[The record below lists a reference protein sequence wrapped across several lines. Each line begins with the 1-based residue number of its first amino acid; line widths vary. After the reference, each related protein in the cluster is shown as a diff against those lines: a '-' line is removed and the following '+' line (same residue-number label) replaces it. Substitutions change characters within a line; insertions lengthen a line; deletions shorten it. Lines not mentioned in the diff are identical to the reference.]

1 METPLSGNKTIHF
14 GERRSSMIQNVGF
27 VGLGVMGKPMSSQLL
42 KAGFSLTVF
51 DINQD
56 AVEELVKQGARNASS
71 AKEVAEASEAIIT
84 MLPAD
89 EEVKEVLL
97 GKEGVMEGIR
107 KGTIVVDMST
117 ISPQTAKALAR
128 ELEEKGMEMLDAPVS
143 GGQEGAR
150 EATLTIMVGGKEE
163 IFEQMKPAFQTL
175 GKNISYVGGHGAGQV
190 AKACNQI
197 IVALTIEAVA
207 EALIFAKKTGFDPER
222 VRKALLGGYAHSRVL
237 EVHGRRMTDRNF
249 VPGGKVRSHK
259 KDIEIVMAV
268 ARELG
273 ICLPGTALASH
284 LWNAV
289 VAQGGIDWD
298 HSSMVKVLESMSGTE
313 L

>member
-1 METPLSGNKTIHF
+1 
-14 GERRSSMIQNVGF
+14 MIQKMGF
-27 VGLGVMGKPMSSQLL
+27 IGLGVMGKPMSNQLL
-42 KAGFSLTVF
+42 RAGFTLTVF
-51 DINQD
+51 DISRE
-56 AVEELVKQGARNASS
+56 AVEELAKAGARQASS
-71 AKEVAEASEAIIT
+71 AREVADSSEAVIT
-84 MLPAD
+84 MLPGD
-89 EEVKEVLL
+89 GEVKDVVL
-97 GKEGVMEGIR
+97 GKKGVIEGIR
-107 KGTIVVDMST
+107 KGAILVDMST
-117 ISPQTAKALAR
+117 ISPQTVKALAR
-128 ELEEKGMEMLDAPVS
+128 KLEEKGVEMLDAPVS

-150 EATLTIMVGGKEE
+150 EASLSIMVGGKEG
-163 IFEQMKPAFQTL
+163 IFEQMKPVFQKL
-175 GKNISYVGGHGAGQV
+175 GKNISYIGDHGAGQV

-222 VRKALLGGYAHSRVL
+222 VRKALLGGYAQSRVL
-237 EVHGRRMTDRNF
+237 EVHGMRMTDRNF
-249 VPGGKVRSHK
+249 APGGKVRSHK

-298 HSSMVKVLESMSGTE
+298 HSSMLKVLESMSGVE
-313 L
+313 V

>member
-1 METPLSGNKTIHF
+1 
-14 GERRSSMIQNVGF
+14 MIQEMGF
-27 VGLGVMGKPMSSQLL
+27 IGLGVMGKPMSNQLL
-42 KAGFSLTVF
+42 RAGFTLTVY
-51 DINQD
+51 DISRE
-56 AVEELVKQGARNASS
+56 AVEELAAAGARQASS
-71 AKEVAEASEAIIT
+71 AKEVAEVSEAVIT
-84 MLPAD
+84 MLPGD
-89 EEVKEVLL
+89 EEVKDVVL
-97 GKEGVMEGIR
+97 GREGVMEGIR
-107 KGTIVVDMST
+107 KGAVVVDMST
-117 ISPQTAKALAR
+117 ISPQTVKALAR
-128 ELEEKGMEMLDAPVS
+128 DLEEKGVEMLDAPVS

-150 EATLTIMVGGKEE
+150 EASLSIMVGGKEG
-163 IFEQMKPAFQTL
+163 IFERMKPVFQKL
-175 GKNISYVGGHGAGQV
+175 GKNVSFIGDHGAGQV

-222 VRKALLGGYAHSRVL
+222 VRKALMGGYAQSRVL
-237 EVHGRRMTDRNF
+237 EVHGKRMTDRNF

-298 HSSMVKVLESMSGTE
+298 HSSMVKVLESMSDVE
-313 L
+313 V

>member
-1 METPLSGNKTIHF
+1 
-14 GERRSSMIQNVGF
+14 MIQEMGF
-27 VGLGVMGKPMSSQLL
+27 IGLGVMGKPMSNQLL
-42 KAGFSLTVF
+42 RAGFRLTVY
-51 DINQD
+51 DISRE
-56 AVEELVKQGARNASS
+56 AVEELAAAGARQASS
-71 AKEVAEASEAIIT
+71 AKEVAEVSEAVIT
-84 MLPAD
+84 MLPGD
-89 EEVKEVLL
+89 EEVKDVVL
-97 GKEGVMEGIR
+97 GREGVMEGIR
-107 KGTIVVDMST
+107 KGAVVVDMST
-117 ISPQTAKALAR
+117 ISPQTVKALAR
-128 ELEEKGMEMLDAPVS
+128 DLEEKGVEMLDAPVS

-150 EATLTIMVGGKEE
+150 EASLSIMVGGKEG
-163 IFEQMKPAFQTL
+163 IFERMKPVFQKL
-175 GKNISYVGGHGAGQV
+175 GKNVSFIGDHGAGQV

-222 VRKALLGGYAHSRVL
+222 VRKALMGGYAQSRVL
-237 EVHGRRMTDRNF
+237 EVHGKRMTDRNF

-298 HSSMVKVLESMSGTE
+298 HSSMVKVLESMSDVE
-313 L
+313 V

>member
-1 METPLSGNKTIHF
+1 
-14 GERRSSMIQNVGF
+14 MIQKVGF
-27 VGLGVMGKPMSSQLL
+27 IGLGVMGKPMSNQLL
-42 KAGFSLTVF
+42 RAGYPVTVF
-51 DINQD
+51 DIRQD
-56 AVEELVKQGARNASS
+56 AVDELVKAGARKA
-71 AKEVAEASEAIIT
+71 ATAREVAESSEAVIT
-84 MLPAD
+84 MLPGD
-89 EEVKEVLL
+89 GEVKDVVL
-97 GKEGVMEGIR
+97 GREGVMDGMR
-107 KGTIVVDMST
+107 KGGIVVDMST
-117 ISPQTAKALAR
+117 ISPQTVQTLAR
-128 ELEEKGMEMLDAPVS
+128 ELETVGVDMLDAPVS
-143 GGQEGAR
+143 GGQEGAK
-150 EATLTIMVGGKEE
+150 EASLSIMVGGKEG
-163 IFEQMKPAFQTL
+163 IFEQMKSVFEKL
-175 GKNISYVGGHGAGQV
+175 GKNISYIGDHGAGQV

-222 VRKALLGGYAHSRVL
+222 VRQALLGGYAQSRVL
-237 EVHGRRMTDRNF
+237 EVHGKRMTDRNF

-298 HSSMVKVLESMSGTE
+298 HSSMVKVLESMSGVE
-313 L
+313 V

>member
-1 METPLSGNKTIHF
+1 
-14 GERRSSMIQNVGF
+14 MIQEMGF
-27 VGLGVMGKPMSSQLL
+27 IGLGVMGKPMSNQLL
-42 KAGFSLTVF
+42 RAGFTLTVY
-51 DINQD
+51 DISRE
-56 AVEELVKQGARNASS
+56 AVEELAAAGARQASS
-71 AKEVAEASEAIIT
+71 AREVAEASEAVIT
-84 MLPAD
+84 MLPGD
-89 EEVKEVLL
+89 EEVKDVVL
-97 GKEGVMEGIR
+97 GREGVMEGIR
-107 KGTIVVDMST
+107 KGAVVVDMST
-117 ISPQTAKALAR
+117 ISPQTVKALAR
-128 ELEEKGMEMLDAPVS
+128 DLEEKGVEMLDAPVS

-150 EATLTIMVGGKEE
+150 EASLSIMVGGKEG
-163 IFEQMKPAFQTL
+163 IFERMKPVFQKL
-175 GKNISYVGGHGAGQV
+175 GKNVSFIGDHGAGQV

-222 VRKALLGGYAHSRVL
+222 VRKALMGGYAQSRVL
-237 EVHGRRMTDRNF
+237 EVHGKRMTDRNF

-298 HSSMVKVLESMSGTE
+298 HSSMVKVLESMSDVE
-313 L
+313 V

>member
-1 METPLSGNKTIHF
+1 
-14 GERRSSMIQNVGF
+14 MIQEMGF
-27 VGLGVMGKPMSSQLL
+27 IGLGVMGKPMSNQLL
-42 KAGFSLTVF
+42 RAGFTLTVY
-51 DINQD
+51 DISRE
-56 AVEELVKQGARNASS
+56 AVEELAAAGARQASS
-71 AKEVAEASEAIIT
+71 AKEVAEASEAVIT
-84 MLPAD
+84 MLPGD
-89 EEVKEVLL
+89 EEVKDVVL
-97 GKEGVMEGIR
+97 GREGVMEGIR
-107 KGTIVVDMST
+107 KGAVVVDMST
-117 ISPQTAKALAR
+117 ISPQTVKALAR
-128 ELEEKGMEMLDAPVS
+128 DLEEKGVEMLDAPVS

-150 EATLTIMVGGKEE
+150 EASLSIMVGGKEG
-163 IFEQMKPAFQTL
+163 IFERVKPVFQKL
-175 GKNISYVGGHGAGQV
+175 GKNVSFIGDHGAGQV

-222 VRKALLGGYAHSRVL
+222 VRKALMGGYAQSRVL
-237 EVHGRRMTDRNF
+237 EVHGKRMTDRNF

-298 HSSMVKVLESMSGTE
+298 HSSMVKVLESMSDVE
-313 L
+313 V

>member
-1 METPLSGNKTIHF
+1 
-14 GERRSSMIQNVGF
+14 MIQEMGF
-27 VGLGVMGKPMSSQLL
+27 IGLGVMGKPMSNQLL
-42 KAGFSLTVF
+42 RAGFTLTVY
-51 DINQD
+51 DISRE
-56 AVEELVKQGARNASS
+56 AVEELAAAGARQASS
-71 AKEVAEASEAIIT
+71 AKEVAEASEAVIT
-84 MLPAD
+84 MLPGD
-89 EEVKEVLL
+89 EEVKDVVL
-97 GKEGVMEGIR
+97 GREGVMEGIR
-107 KGTIVVDMST
+107 KGAVVVDMST
-117 ISPQTAKALAR
+117 ISPQTVKALAR
-128 ELEEKGMEMLDAPVS
+128 DLEEKGVEMLDAPVS

-150 EATLTIMVGGKEE
+150 EASLSIMVGGKEG
-163 IFEQMKPAFQTL
+163 IFERMKPVFQKL
-175 GKNISYVGGHGAGQV
+175 GKNVSFIGDHGAGQV

-222 VRKALLGGYAHSRVL
+222 VRKALMGGYAQSRVL
-237 EVHGRRMTDRNF
+237 EVHGKRMTDRNF

-298 HSSMVKVLESMSGTE
+298 HSSMVKVLESMSDVE
-313 L
+313 V

>member
-1 METPLSGNKTIHF
+1 
-14 GERRSSMIQNVGF
+14 MIQKVGF
-27 VGLGVMGKPMSSQLL
+27 IGLGVMGKPMSNQLL
-42 KAGFSLTVF
+42 RAGYPVTVF
-51 DINQD
+51 DISQD
-56 AVEELVKQGARNASS
+56 AVDELVKAGARKA
-71 AKEVAEASEAIIT
+71 ATAREVAESSEAVIT
-84 MLPAD
+84 MLPGD
-89 EEVKEVLL
+89 GEVKDVVL
-97 GKEGVMEGIR
+97 GREGVMDGMR
-107 KGTIVVDMST
+107 KGGIVVDMST
-117 ISPQTAKALAR
+117 ISPQTVQTLAR
-128 ELEEKGMEMLDAPVS
+128 ELETVGVDMLDAPVS
-143 GGQEGAR
+143 GGQEGAK
-150 EATLTIMVGGKEE
+150 EASLSIMVGGKEG
-163 IFEQMKPAFQTL
+163 IFEQMKSVFEKL
-175 GKNISYVGGHGAGQV
+175 GKNISYIGDHGAGQV

-222 VRKALLGGYAHSRVL
+222 VRQALLGGYAQSRVL
-237 EVHGRRMTDRNF
+237 EVHGKRMTDRNF

-298 HSSMVKVLESMSGTE
+298 HSSMVKVLESMSGVE
-313 L
+313 V

>member
-1 METPLSGNKTIHF
+1 
-14 GERRSSMIQNVGF
+14 MIQEMGF
-27 VGLGVMGKPMSSQLL
+27 IGLGVMGKPMSNQLL
-42 KAGFSLTVF
+42 RAGFTLTVY
-51 DINQD
+51 DISRE
-56 AVEELVKQGARNASS
+56 AVEELAAAGARQASS
-71 AKEVAEASEAIIT
+71 AREVAEASEALIT
-84 MLPAD
+84 MLPGD
-89 EEVKEVLL
+89 EEVKDVVL
-97 GKEGVMEGIR
+97 GREGVMEGIR
-107 KGTIVVDMST
+107 KGAVVVDMST
-117 ISPQTAKALAR
+117 ISPQTVKALAR
-128 ELEEKGMEMLDAPVS
+128 DLEEKGVEMLDAPVS

-150 EATLTIMVGGKEE
+150 EASLSIMVGGKEG
-163 IFEQMKPAFQTL
+163 IFERMKPVFQKL
-175 GKNISYVGGHGAGQV
+175 GKNVSFIGDHGAGQV

-222 VRKALLGGYAHSRVL
+222 VRKALMGGYAQSRVL
-237 EVHGRRMTDRNF
+237 EVHGKRMTDRNF

-298 HSSMVKVLESMSGTE
+298 HSSMVKVLESMSDVE
-313 L
+313 V

>member
-1 METPLSGNKTIHF
+1 
-14 GERRSSMIQNVGF
+14 MIQEMGF
-27 VGLGVMGKPMSSQLL
+27 IGLGVMGKPMSNQLL
-42 KAGFSLTVF
+42 RAGFTLTVY
-51 DINQD
+51 DISRE
-56 AVEELVKQGARNASS
+56 AVEELAAAGARQASS
-71 AKEVAEASEAIIT
+71 AKEVAEASEALIT
-84 MLPAD
+84 MLPGD
-89 EEVKEVLL
+89 EEVKDVVL
-97 GKEGVMEGIR
+97 GREGVMEGIR
-107 KGTIVVDMST
+107 KGAVVVDMST
-117 ISPQTAKALAR
+117 ISPQTVKALAR
-128 ELEEKGMEMLDAPVS
+128 DLEEKGVEMLDAPVS

-150 EATLTIMVGGKEE
+150 EASLSIMVGGKEG
-163 IFEQMKPAFQTL
+163 IFERMKPVFQKL
-175 GKNISYVGGHGAGQV
+175 GKNVSFIGDHGAGQV

-222 VRKALLGGYAHSRVL
+222 VRKALMGGYAQSRVL
-237 EVHGRRMTDRNF
+237 EVHGKRMTDRNF

-298 HSSMVKVLESMSGTE
+298 HSSMVKVLESMSDVE
-313 L
+313 V

>member
-1 METPLSGNKTIHF
+1 
-14 GERRSSMIQNVGF
+14 MIQKTGF
-27 VGLGVMGKPMSSQLL
+27 IGLGVMGKPMSKQLL
-42 KAGFSLTVF
+42 KAGYALTVF
-51 DINQD
+51 DISQE
-56 AVEELVKQGARNASS
+56 AVEELVKAGARRASS
-71 AKEVAEASEAIIT
+71 AREVATNSEVIIT
-84 MLPAD
+84 MLPGD
-89 EEVKEVLL
+89 GEVKEAIL
-97 GKEGVMEGIR
+97 GREGVMEGIR
-107 KGTIVVDMST
+107 KGDIVVDMST
-117 ISPQTAKALAR
+117 VSPQTVKALAR
-128 ELEEKGMEMLDAPVS
+128 ELEERGVEMLDAPVS

-150 EATLTIMVGGKEE
+150 EASLTIMVGGKEG
-163 IFEQMKPAFQTL
+163 IFERIKPVFQKM
-175 GKNISYVGGHGAGQV
+175 GKNVSYIGDHGAGQV

-207 EALIFAKKTGFDPER
+207 EALIFARKTGFDPER
-222 VRKALLGGYAHSRVL
+222 VRKALMGGYAQSRVL
-237 EVHGRRMTDRNF
+237 EVHGKRMTDRDF

-298 HSSMVKVLESMSGTE
+298 HSSMVKVLESMSGVKV
-313 L
+313 

>member
-1 METPLSGNKTIHF
+1 MVQKI
-14 GERRSSMIQNVGF
+14 GF
-27 VGLGVMGKPMSSQLL
+27 IGLGVMGKPMSSRLL
-42 KAGFSLTVF
+42 KAGFTLTVF
-51 DINQD
+51 DISRD
-56 AVEELVKQGARNASS
+56 AVEELAKTGARRTSS
-71 AKEVAEASEAIIT
+71 AREVAESAEAIIT
-84 MLPAD
+84 MLPGD
-89 EEVKEVLL
+89 GEVKDVVL

-107 KGTIVVDMST
+107 KGAIFVDMST
-117 ISPQTAKALAR
+117 ISPQTAKGLAL
-128 ELEEKGMEMLDAPVS
+128 ELEGNGVEMLDAPVS

-150 EATLTIMVGGKEE
+150 EGSLTIMAGGKEE
-163 IFEQMKPAFQTL
+163 IYERMKPVFQTL
-175 GKNISYVGGHGAGQV
+175 GKNISYIGGHGAGQV

-222 VRKALLGGYAHSRVL
+222 VRRALLGGYAQSRVL
-237 EVHGRRMTDRNF
+237 EIHGKRMTERNF
-249 VPGGKVRSHK
+249 IPGGKVRSHK

-268 ARELG
+268 AKELG

-298 HSSMVKVLESMSGTE
+298 HSSMVKVLESMSGIE